1 MMVQAGRAELSVTSI
16 TGKIIFEGGAGVA
29 SSISDGNRNRSK
41 DDAQG
46 DVPVVWMSVGR
57 AGVQS
62 SIICSCLD
70 VPELCLTAGV
80 QRFILS

>member
-29 SSISDGNRNRSK
+29 SSISDGRNRSK
-41 DDAQG
+41 DNAQG
-46 DVPVVWMSVGR
+46 DVRVVWMSVGR

-62 SIICSCLD
+62 R
-70 VPELCLTAGV
+70 P
-80 QRFILS
+80 R